1 MGKCINC
8 GKSTG
13 FFSRAS
19 LCKNCKTY
27 YTSLAISSLEAF
39 QRLSG
44 DVNKGFKNIDSYL
57 SRFQII
63 LQKFKEME
71 KANKMV
77 PGVVKINTT
86 YDQLFNNLC
95 AILENAFK
103 IRLEAIDKLKT
114 DKGKINNYVKE
125 LNSIKE
131 YKTTYP
137 DFLDILNKF
146 EKEINSIVQNRGYT
160 LKQMIDD
167 KPEVLCVDEESANA
181 VFLKW
186 LDRNKTI
193 PTDNERFPV
202 YFYYQYNIQNPLDRI
217 KELIEQ
223 GYITISNTTFEDKL
237 SSLTVAQLKEILK
250 SANLQTSGN
259 KASLVNTV
267 LNNFEEK
274 DIKLPTLKQRIILTD
289 KGSNLAA
296 KGDID
301 RKETIRQAIEFI
313 HDRNYLKAYQQI
325 ARYEAKKPG
334 SRGIGFD
341 WKEEMHI
348 EKYPDDKA
356 CKFLMDRDFKDIS
369 DPSKQVKI
377 KCLAILAHMMGPLKK
392 DELSDY
398 IDVKENI
405 EIITEQKC
413 GCSESEVNIRLY
425 ISYLSSIISL
435 QRDLID
441 FKRDKIKSY
450 QVLSCDSSCN
460 FCKSI
465 SSKSILVKDAKI
477 GENCPPF
484 GTGCRCCIISND
496 Y

>member
-13 FFSRAS
+13 FFSRAT
-19 LCKNCKTY
+19 LCKTCKTY
-27 YTSLAISSLEAF
+27 YTALAISSLEAF

-71 KANKMV
+71 KANTMV
-77 PGVVKINTT
+77 PGVVKINAT
-86 YDQLFNNLC
+86 YNQLFNSLC
-95 AILENAFK
+95 AILRNAFNN
-103 IRLEAIDKLKT
+103 RLESIDKLKT
-114 DKGKINNYVKE
+114 DKGKINNYTKE
-125 LNSIKE
+125 LNGIYE
-131 YKTTYP
+131 YKVTYP
-137 DFLDILNKF
+137 DFLDILNEF
-146 EKEINSIVQNRGYT
+146 EKEINSLAQNRGYT
-160 LKQMIDD
+160 LNSTIDD
-167 KPEVLCVDEESANA
+167 KPEVLCVDKKSANA
-181 VFLKW
+181 VLLKW

-223 GYITISNTTFEDKL
+223 GYITICNTTFEDKL

-250 SANLQTSGN
+250 NKNLKTSGN
-259 KASLVNTV
+259 KASLVNAV

-274 DIKLPTLKQRIILTD
+274 EIKLPTLKQKISLTE
-289 KGSNLAA
+289 KGSSLAA

-301 RKETIRQAIEFI
+301 RKETINQAFKFI
-313 HDRNYLKAYQQI
+313 LDGNYLKAYQHI

-334 SRGIGFD
+334 SRGMGLD
-341 WKEEMHI
+341 WKEEMCKK
-348 EKYPDDKA
+348 KYPDDKA
-356 CKFLMDRDFKDIS
+356 CKFLMDYDLKEIS
-369 DPSKQVKI
+369 DPNKQVKI
-377 KCLAILAHMMGPLKK
+377 KCLAILTHMLGSLKK
-392 DELSDY
+392 DELTDY
-398 IDVKENI
+398 IDVNESI
-405 EIITEQKC
+405 EIVTKQKC
-413 GCSESEVNIRLY
+413 EHSESEVNIRSY

-435 QRDLID
+435 QRDLIN
-441 FKRDKIKSY
+441 FKEDKIKSY

-460 FCKSI
+460 FCKNI
-465 SSKSILVKDAKI
+465 SSKSILVKDAII